1 VTASDSRFR
10 LLWAAL
16 VVLLVAAGAL
26 LWSAQHQPWPTPDV
40 VTANDLR
47 ERAADAWDT
56 GLDDETF
63 AEPELR
69 FSVVASSGETVH
81 EQGGAPATPIEAAT
95 QGALVLPIDVDG
107 VQVATLYFV
116 DDAQHAAL
124 AERDARVLRAG
135 YAVVVIM
142 AVGVGSVLAWVELR
156 YLRPFRRM
164 RRFAQDVAGGD
175 LEAPLMMDRANA
187 FGAFTESFDL
197 MRVELAASRR
207 REAEGKEAR
216 SVLVAQLNH
225 DLRTPV
231 ATIAAN
237 AEVLRIS
244 EQDPRRGAR
253 LDTIVAKTEQIR
265 ELAEEL
271 SQASRL
277 EQAVL
282 EVHLQEC
289 SSHEVAAVVA
299 RSAERI
305 EVPSP
310 PDALVSVDLRRMRQ
324 VLDNIVSNA
333 AKYAGEGA
341 TLHATWSLGPETLRL
356 GLADSGGGVP
366 EEELAT
372 LLGRGVR
379 GSNALGHPG
388 EGLGLFTS
396 AQLMERMGGSL
407 AVANLHPGFLVDLE
421 IPMA

>member
-1 VTASDSRFR
+1 MNV
-10 LLWAAL
+10 
-16 VVLLVAAGAL
+16 
-26 LWSAQHQPWPTPDV
+26 
-40 VTANDLR
+40 
-47 ERAADAWDT
+47 
-56 GLDDETF
+56 
-63 AEPELR
+63 LR
-69 FSVVASSGETVH
+69 FSDLCAQGKAKGQRVFIRADLNVPQDDSGAITEDTRIRASVPCIQQALDAGAAVMVTSHLGRPTEGEMKPADSLAPVAQRLGELLGREV
-81 EQGGAPATPIEAAT
+81 P
-95 QGALVLPIDVDG
+95 LVANWVDG

-282 EVHLQEC
+282 
-289 SSHEVAAVVA
+289 
-299 RSAERI
+299 
-305 EVPSP
+305 
-310 PDALVSVDLRRMRQ
+310 
-324 VLDNIVSNA
+324 
-333 AKYAGEGA
+333 
-341 TLHATWSLGPETLRL
+341 
-356 GLADSGGGVP
+356 
-366 EEELAT
+366 
-372 LLGRGVR
+372 
-379 GSNALGHPG
+379 
-388 EGLGLFTS
+388 
-396 AQLMERMGGSL
+396 
-407 AVANLHPGFLVDLE
+407 
-421 IPMA
+421 